1 MKFTVIIN
9 DNIGD
14 NPKFEYEL
22 GHLYQRLMQ
31 LGDDYHWKIV
41 KEDNKKWLIVFSVAN
56 HYLEMDMSLT
66 ILFHGVLKNAVR
78 NGIIRNEMS

>member
-41 KEDNKKWLIVFSVAN
+41 KEDNKK
-56 HYLEMDMSLT
+56 
-66 ILFHGVLKNAVR
+66 
-78 NGIIRNEMS
+78 